1 MNKKFILL
9 DSRDNVV
16 TVTKTL
22 KEGEEIVIGDEK
34 IVIAEGEIP
43 QWHKVAIDEIK
54 FGEKVR
60 KYGTTIGV
68 ATKTIKAGSHVHS
81 HNLRT
86 QQDQTVLENTDK
98 ELQE

>member
-1 MNKKFILL
+1 MKRKFILL

-16 TVTKTL
+16 TVTTTT
-22 KEGEEIVIGDEK
+22 KEGEEIVVGDDK

-43 QWHKVAIDEIK
+43 RWHKVAIDEIQS
-54 FGEKVR
+54 GEEVR

-68 ATKTIKAGSHVHS
+68 ATKTIKAGNHVHS

-86 QQDQTVLENTDK
+86 QQD
-98 ELQE
+98 